1 MRSELMKSLG
11 FDLCHGDGQ
20 FLPTVDGTAK
30 IAMDAALTTVANVQT
45 PALFATYY
53 SPEIVEILQ
62 AARNSTKV
70 FSEEKRGDWKD
81 AQSMFPAVEHVG
93 QTTGYTDFGRGPVS
107 DANIEMIVRDTYR
120 FQTFIQ
126 CGDLEQD
133 LAAAQKINLLKEKQ
147 TAAARAIEIDANQF
161 NLFGV
166 EGLTIYGLLNDPA
179 LPAALSPATVNTS
192 TTAWAEK
199 NAVQIYEDVLSMFNQ
214 IAGASGGYVDFS
226 APLKLVVPPSILG
239 LLAKTTD
246 LGVAPVL
253 QTLKGYFPNLEILAL
268 PQLEDEEGVCT
279 AMLVCTEVAGQAT
292 GKYGFLEKLKTYP
305 VLVEH
310 SSLSQKWASSTTGF
324 LLFRPF
330 AIARMTGIQ
339 ASDD

>member
-1 MRSELMKSLG
+1 MRSELMKRLG
-11 FDLCHGDGQ
+11 FDLCSGKGR
-20 FLPTVDGTAK
+20 FLPTEGETPR
-30 IAMDAALTTVANVQT
+30 IAMDAALQTTAGVLT

-62 AARNSTKV
+62 APRLSTEI
-70 FSEEKRGDWKD
+70 FPEEKRGDWKD
-81 AQSMFPAVEHVG
+81 TQTMFPAVEHVG
-93 QTTGYTDFGRGPVS
+93 QTTAYADFGRGPVS
-107 DANIEMIVRDTYR
+107 EANIEQVMRDTYK

-133 LAAAQKINLLKEKQ
+133 IAAAQRINLLSEKQ
-147 TAAARAIEIDANQF
+147 TAAANAIDIDSNSF

-179 LPAALSPATVNTS
+179 LPAALSPATVDTK
-192 TTAWAEK
+192 TAWADK
-199 NAVQIYEDVLSMFNQ
+199 DANAIYNDILSMFNQ
-214 IAGASGGYVDFS
+214 IAAAANGYINFS

-239 LLAKTTD
+239 QLAKTTT

-253 QTLKGYFPNLEILAL
+253 QTLKGFFPNLEILAL
-268 PQLEDEEGVCT
+268 PQLEDEDGVCT
-279 AMLVCTEVAGQAT
+279 AMLVATEIAGKPTA
-292 GKYGFLEKLKTYP
+292 KFGFLEKLKTYP

-310 SSLSQKWASSTTGF
+310 SAMSQKWASSTTGC

-339 ASDD
+339 ATD

>member
-1 MRSELMKSLG
+1 MRSETMKTLG
-11 FDLCHGDGQ
+11 FDLCDGKGR
-20 FLPTVDGTAK
+20 FLPTQGELPK

-62 AARNSTKV
+62 APRNSTKI
-70 FSEEKRGDWKD
+70 FTEEKRGDWKD
-81 AQSMFPAVEHVG
+81 AQTMFPAVEHVG
-93 QTTGYTDFGRGPVS
+93 QTTGYADFGRGPTS
-107 DANIEMIVRDTYR
+107 EANIEQIVRDTYR

-133 LAAAQKINLLKEKQ
+133 IATAQKINLLNEKQ
-147 TAAARAIEIDANQF
+147 TAAARAIEIEANNY

-166 EGLTIYGLLNDPA
+166 DGLTIYGLLNDPA
-179 LPAALSPATVNTS
+179 LPAALSPATVDTS

-199 NAVQIYEDVLSMFNQ
+199 DANQIYNDILSMFNQ
-214 IAGASGGYVDFS
+214 IAGDSGGYIDFD
-226 APLKLVVPPSILG
+226 AQLKLVVPPSILG
-239 LLAKTTD
+239 QLAKTTT
-246 LGVAPVL
+246 LGIAPVL
-253 QTLKGYFPNLEILAL
+253 QTLKGFFPNLEILAL
-268 PQLEDEEGVCT
+268 PQLEDEDGVCT
-279 AMLVCTEVAGQAT
+279 AMLIATEVAGKPT

-339 ASDD
+339 AD